1 MVMWRMVY
9 YCFTHIIQCVYIY
22 TYTVIYIYILLY
34 YYIILYYTILYY
46 IISYHIILYHIILYY
61 IISYYIIL
69 YHIILYYIIS
79 YYIISYYIISYHII
93 SYHIILYHIISYI
106 YIHIY
111 IYTRPIACYRSPW
124 LPIAPGLPP
133 PESAVSPHC
142 RSPAAT
148 GAVPVVGLR
157 NASGGGGLVGK
168 MYGKTMEKNMGK
180 PLETMENPW
189 ENQKKTSGK
198 IMDPRYPRISYWE
211 LWIITDHI
219 SFLFW
224 ALSMIFLC

>member
-1 MVMWRMVY
+1 MFYPHYTV
-9 YCFTHIIQCVYIY
+9 CVYIY
-22 TYTVIYIYILLY
+22 TYTVIYIYIIILL
-34 YYIILYYTILYY
+34 YYIILYYIILYYIILYHIILYYIISYY

-61 IISYYIIL
+61 IISYYII
-69 YHIILYYIIS
+69 S
-79 YYIISYYIISYHII
+79 YYIISYYII
-93 SYHIILYHIISYI
+93 YI
-106 YIHIY
+106 YIHIYIYIY

-189 ENQKKTSGK
+189 ENQKKTLGK
-198 IMDPRYPRISYWE
+198 IMDPRYPRIHTGNYGSS
-211 LWIITDHI
+211 LIT
-219 SFLFW
+219 SASCFGLYP
-224 ALSMIFLC
+224 